1 MSVFVE
7 RYPYPGNQSY
17 VQLTKQKVEKAVH
30 TKVYTADE
38 VDALI
43 KSAIASGLG
52 KVLKTETVTF
62 ANLPTSLEDNL
73 GTIYNITEAFETDD
87 RFIEGAG
94 KKFPAGTNLI
104 VVNSNGEYKF
114 DVFMGEI
121 TTSDEGIQDIIDDL
135 YKDD

>member
-17 VQLTKQKVEKAVH
+17 VQLTKQKIERAVH

-43 KSAIASGLG
+43 KSAVASGLG

-62 ANLPTSLEDNL
+62 ASLPTPSEDNL

-104 VVNSNGEYKF
+104 TVNANNQYKF